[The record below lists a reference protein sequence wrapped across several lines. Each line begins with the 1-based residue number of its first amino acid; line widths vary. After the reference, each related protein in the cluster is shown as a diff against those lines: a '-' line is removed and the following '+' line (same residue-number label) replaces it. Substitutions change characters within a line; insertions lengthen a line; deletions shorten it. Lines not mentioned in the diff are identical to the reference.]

1 MILRTGNGS
10 QPLVAVVCSV
20 PLLSEGIASVLE
32 SIAEVRP
39 FPAGAGDTAGLLRSL
54 QPDAVV
60 VDCAEEAFAAEAFAR
75 ETHVPLVHVLLREGA
90 LRVLVDG
97 EWEERDDDAGATPEE
112 IRNILVAGMYRR
124 ESVA

>member
-1 MILRTGNGS
+1 MILRPGNGAP
-10 QPLVAVVCSV
+10 PLVAVVCSV

-32 SIAEVRP
+32 NIAEVRP
-39 FPAGAGDTAGLLRSL
+39 FPAGGGDTAGLLRSL
-54 QPDAVV
+54 RPDGVV
-60 VDCAEEAFAAEAFAR
+60 VDSYAEAEAAEEFAR

-90 LRVLVDG
+90 LRVLADDVWD
-97 EWEERDDDAGATPEE
+97 ERDGDAGATPEE